1 MRFRLARDD
10 EAKGSYTYPNTSED
24 QDFKDVLKNKLNSKR
39 CFPRTLT
46 KRVGPFRRLPF

>member
-24 QDFKDVLKNKLNSKR
+24 KDFKDVLKNKLNNPES
-39 CFPRTLT
+39 FRTA
-46 KRVGPFRRLPF
+46 RSRICDHG